1 MRSWLLAALAAA
13 SLSLAAVS
21 TATDADA
28 RPRRPG
34 KTRIAQ
40 AGGGAKSNSVQSM
53 VLKAREMFDDQRYEE
68 SIQTLSGALVRPG
81 SKTAERIEIYKLL
94 AFNYITLGKNDEADS
109 AARAIFVLDETF
121 ELPKGESPRFREF
134 FGKSKK
140 EWIDEGKPGVEGGGT
155 GPVAVGEKPIAIKH
169 APPAAQVSPGTV
181 VKLEGTIDDPDVRV
195 TKVELY
201 FRSGAKGK
209 FSQKTLAFAMGAFR
223 GEIPAASVVP
233 PLLEYYVQAVD
244 KGGLPV
250 ASRGDSEAPLRIAVP
265 EDSSLMWYEHPGFWV
280 PVGLAVT
287 AGVVLGAVFGTMGGG
302 SDTPQSTVRV
312 SVRE

>member
-1 MRSWLLAALAAA
+1 MRPRLPAALLVSA
-13 SLSLAAVS
+13 LSLATLSVAVES
-21 TATDADA
+21 EA
-28 RPRRPG
+28 RPPRRNQ

-40 AGGGAKSNSVQSM
+40 AGGGTSKGASVSAL

-81 SKTAERIEIYKLL
+81 STPTERIEIYKLL

-109 AARAIFVLDETF
+109 AARAIFVLDENF
-121 ELPKGESPRFREF
+121 ALPKTESPRFREF
-134 FGKSKK
+134 FDKSKK
-140 EWIDEGKPGVEGGGT
+140 GWEDEGKPGKEQGST
-155 GPVAVGEKPIAIKH
+155 AVVTDKPITIKH

-181 VKLEGTIDDPDVRV
+181 IKLEGSVDDPDVRV

-209 FSQKTLAFAMGAFR
+209 FQQKTLAFAMGAFR

-233 PLLEYYVQAVD
+233 PLVEYYVQAVD

-250 ASRGDSEAPLRIAVP
+250 GLRGDSEAPLRIAVP
-265 EDSSLMWYEHPGFWV
+265 EESSLMWYEHPGFWV

-287 AGVVLGAVFGTMGGG
+287 AGVVLGAVFGTMSGT
-302 SDTPQSTVRV
+302 SESTVRV

>member
-1 MRSWLLAALAAA
+1 MRFRLFAALTVA
-13 SLSLAAVS
+13 SLSLATVTAV
-21 TATDADA
+21 TDAEA
-28 RPRRPG
+28 RPRRSG
-34 KTRIAQ
+34 KQTRIAQ
-40 AGGGAKSNSVQSM
+40 TGGGASKSTNVQSL

-81 SKTAERIEIYKLL
+81 SKPAERIEIYKLL
-94 AFNYITLGKNDEADS
+94 AFNYITLAKSDEADS
-109 AARAIFVLDETF
+109 AARAIFVLDEAF
-121 ELPKGESPRFREF
+121 ELPKSESPRFREF
-134 FGKSKK
+134 FEKSKK
-140 EWIDEGKPGVEGGGT
+140 AWVDEGKPGVEQTG
-155 GPVAVGEKPIAIKH
+155 GPVATTDKPISIKH
-169 APPAAQVSPGTV
+169 APPAAQVAPGSV
-181 VKLEGTIDDPDVRV
+181 VKLEGSIDDPEVRV

-265 EDSSLMWYEHPGFWV
+265 EETSLMWYEHPGFWV

-287 AGVVLGAVFGTMGGG
+287 AGVVLGAVFGTMSSGEAQ
-302 SDTPQSTVRV
+302 QSTIRV

>member
-1 MRSWLLAALAAA
+1 MRSRLLAALAVTIAVAA
-13 SLSLAAVS
+13 T
-21 TATDADA
+21 TATTDADA
-28 RPRRPG
+28 RPRRNG
-34 KTRIAQ
+34 KTRLAQ
-40 AGGGAKSNSVQSM
+40 AGGGQKSASVQSL

-81 SKTAERIEIYKLL
+81 SKPAERIEIYKLL
-94 AFNYITLGKNDEADS
+94 AFNYITLGKTEEADS
-109 AARAIFVLDETF
+109 AARAIFVLDEAF
-121 ELPKGESPRFREF
+121 ELPKTESPRFRDF
-134 FGKSKK
+134 FDKAKK
-140 EWIDEGKPGVEGGGT
+140 GWEDEGKPGVEPTGG
-155 GPVAVGEKPIAIKH
+155 PAVVSEKPITIKH

-181 VKLEGTIDDPDVRV
+181 IKLEGSIDDPDVRV

-209 FSQKTLAFAMGAFR
+209 FTQKTLAFAMGSFR

-233 PLLEYYVQAVD
+233 PLVEYYVQAVD

-250 ASRGDSEAPLRIAVP
+250 GLRGDSEAPLRIAVP

-287 AGVVLGAVFGTMGGG
+287 AGVVLGAVFGTMGG
-302 SDTPQSTVRV
+302 SETPRSTVRV
-312 SVRE
+312 TVTE

>member
-1 MRSWLLAALAAA
+1 MRFRLIAALTGA
-13 SLSLAAVS
+13 SLSLATVTAV
-21 TATDADA
+21 TDAEA

-40 AGGGAKSNSVQSM
+40 AGGGASKGASVQGL
-53 VLKAREMFDDQRYEE
+53 VLKAREMFEDQRYEE

-81 SKTAERIEIYKLL
+81 SKPAERIEIYKLL
-94 AFNYITLGKNDEADS
+94 AFNYITLGKSDEADS
-109 AARAIFVLDETF
+109 AARAVFVLDEGF
-121 ELPKGESPRFREF
+121 ELPKSESPRFRDF
-134 FGKSKK
+134 FQKSKK
-140 EWIDEGKPGVEGGGT
+140 AWEEEGKPGNEQT
-155 GPVAVGEKPIAIKH
+155 GPVTQAEKPIAIKH
-169 APPAAQVSPGTV
+169 APPAAQVAPGAV
-181 VKLEGTIDDPDVRV
+181 IKLEGTIDDPDVRV

-223 GEIPAASVVP
+223 GEIPSASVVP
-233 PLLEYYVQAVD
+233 PLVEYYIQAVD

-250 ASRGDSEAPLRIAVP
+250 SSRGDSEAPLRIAVP

-287 AGVVLGAVFGTMGGG
+287 AGVVLGAVFGTM
-302 SDTPQSTVRV
+302 SSSEAQQSTIRV